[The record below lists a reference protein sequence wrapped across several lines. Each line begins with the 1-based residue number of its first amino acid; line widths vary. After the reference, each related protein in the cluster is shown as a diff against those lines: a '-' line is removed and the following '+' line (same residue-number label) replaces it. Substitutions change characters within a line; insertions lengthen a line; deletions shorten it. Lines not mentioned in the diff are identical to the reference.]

1 MANTEP
7 THKLTVK
14 VGDALRTI
22 QGYTLD
28 EFLLARAELIDH
40 LAGDIEAVQ
49 LAKGV
54 GAAAPLVVAPATG
67 NPAPAVAAAP
77 AATGWDVPAASA
89 PAPSFA
95 SAAIPSCQHGPRTPR
110 GGVGAK
116 GPWKAWFCPTPKGT
130 PGQCDAVW
138 VQKNTPEWSQ
148 FPA

>member
-1 MANTEP
+1 MTHNEP

-22 QGYTLD
+22 QGYTL
-28 EFLLARAELIDH
+28 EEYRMARAELIDD
-40 LAGDIEAVQ
+40 LAGDVEAVQ
-49 LAKGV
+49 LAKGAGV
-54 GAAAPLVVAPATG
+54 AGPLVVAPTTAT
-67 NPAPAVAAAP
+67 PAPAPVAAAP
-77 AATGWDVPAASA
+77 APAGWDQPAA
-89 PAPSFA
+89 PAPTFA
-95 SAAIPSCQHGPRTPR
+95 SAAIPSCQHGPRTAR

-138 VQKNTPEWSQ
+138 VQKNTPEWAN